1 MTKEVLQGATDTLSS
16 HMSTELF
23 LSTSNQCCFDP
34 LPQAKLIYLVIEQD
48 AMSSHFL
55 LA

>member
-1 MTKEVLQGATDTLSS
+1 MTKEVFQRTTDTLSF

-23 LSTSNQCCFDP
+23 LSTSNQYCFDP